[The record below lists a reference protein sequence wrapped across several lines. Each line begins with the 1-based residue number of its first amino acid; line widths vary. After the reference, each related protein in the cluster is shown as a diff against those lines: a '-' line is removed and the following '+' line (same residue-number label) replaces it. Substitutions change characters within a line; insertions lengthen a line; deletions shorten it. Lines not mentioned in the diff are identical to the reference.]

1 MRDAE
6 GAAFG
11 IIRLWCLYKFNET
24 EFIQYGII
32 SAELGNGQ
40 VVRSRPSVIK
50 VNCELYCVILSTF
63 LVFYFYIIF

>member
-1 MRDAE
+1 MPAMRDAE

-24 EFIQYGII
+24 EFIQDGII

-40 VVRSRPSVIK
+40 MVRSRPSVIK
-50 VNCELYCVILSTF
+50 VNCELY
-63 LVFYFYIIF
+63 LVL

>member
-1 MRDAE
+1 MPAMRDAE

-24 EFIQYGII
+24 EFIQDGII
-32 SAELGNGQ
+32 SAQLGNGQ

-50 VNCELYCVILSTF
+50 VNCELYLA
-63 LVFYFYIIF
+63 L